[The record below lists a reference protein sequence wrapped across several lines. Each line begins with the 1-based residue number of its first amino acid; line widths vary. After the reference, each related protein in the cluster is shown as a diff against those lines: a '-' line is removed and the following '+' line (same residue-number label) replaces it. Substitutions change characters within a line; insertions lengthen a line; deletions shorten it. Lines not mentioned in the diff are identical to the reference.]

1 MKHLI
6 FVILMLCVAAL
17 PVGANDAPSAP
28 SPRLYQSLDATTN
41 LDTAVAQASEAY
53 NAAYGTYDA
62 DPHVL
67 APYLASYMHALNDL
81 HRYDE
86 AIEIF
91 LPVSDD
97 FSADDMMDFEP
108 AFAVHFEAGR
118 AARGVF
124 SFDDAEFY
132 FLRALDIAAATHGP
146 ASYEAGLAHLELAEI
161 VPDFTQI
168 IRGDSLRDRVIGTG
182 YTYHKGHE
190 GSLQIAADI
199 FGGDGA
205 HPIELQIVR
214 VVQASYLL
222 IDGDQE
228 NADAVMQPAFD
239 ALVGMR
245 YMDDYVL
252 TSYIDWV
259 ASHLT
264 QWRARRMELRL
275 TDAYDAGELRA
286 FGDPIPLARTFGI
299 QNYRAC
305 INNEPGFIVMSF
317 SVNDLGQLPRIRPV
331 ETNLPDR
338 LEREVWRM
346 MRRWAYVPGQAGGER
361 VRVNDLIFRFDLGG
375 DERDCR

>member
-1 MKHLI
+1 MKHSI

-17 PVGANDAPSAP
+17 PVRASEVPSTA
-28 SPRLYQSLDATTN
+28 SPRLYQSLDAATN
-41 LDTAVAQASEAY
+41 LDAAVAQASEAY
-53 NAAYGTYDA
+53 NAAYGTYGA
-62 DPHVL
+62 DPHAL
-67 APYLASYMHALNDL
+67 APYLASFMHALNNL
-81 HRYDE
+81 HRYEE

-97 FSADDMMDFEP
+97 LSADGMADF
-108 AFAVHFEAGR
+108 AILFEAGR

-124 SFDDAEFY
+124 AFDDAEFY

-146 ASYEAGLAHLELAEI
+146 ASYEAGLAHLELAKI

-182 YTYHKGHE
+182 YAFHKGHE
-190 GSLQIAADI
+190 GSPQIAADI
-199 FGGDGA
+199 FSGDEA

-228 NADAVMQPAFD
+228 SADAVMQLAFD

-305 INNEPGFIVMSF
+305 IDNEPGFIVMTF

-346 MRRWAYVPGQAGGER
+346 MRRWAYVPGQAAGER